1 MLKEKDESS
10 RCENEK
16 NKWGNKKLKKNLGGK
31 MKKNFGGTV
40 STTPVPAINGGCTPY
55 TAYI

>member
-16 NKWGNKKLKKNLGGK
+16 NKWLKKKL
-31 MKKNFGGTV
+31 KKNFGGTV
-40 STTPVPAINGGCTPY
+40 STITIHTIKGVCTPY
-55 TAYI
+55 TDYI

>member
-16 NKWGNKKLKKNLGGK
+16 NKWLKKNI
-31 MKKNFGGTV
+31 KKIEKKF
-40 STTPVPAINGGCTPY
+40 C
-55 TAYI
+55 

>member
-16 NKWGNKKLKKNLGGK
+16 NKWLKKKIKKIEKKLKKN
-31 MKKNFGGTV
+31 FAGTV
-40 STTPVPAINGGCTPY
+40 STIPVPAINGGYTPY